1 MVYIYVLL
9 LEQNKYYI
17 GKTTNPSFRL
27 EQHVNSS
34 GSSWTKKYKPVQIH
48 ELKPEQTDH
57 DEQRITQEYM
67 KKYGIDNV
75 RGGPWCKININTTE
89 KECIQKILYSEQDK
103 CYQCGSNDHF
113 ASACH
118 IKKSN
123 KSTSNKSTSNK
134 STSNKSKVNSYNNLN
149 SKTNIWNC
157 KYCNKEFG
165 SEKGCRFH
173 ENVHCKKKKN
183 NCERCGRPGHYAS
196 TCYAKK
202 DINSDIIID
211 ESSEEESWVCKYC
224 NKEFDSEK
232 GCRFHEN
239 IHCKKKNKKKK

>member
-1 MVYIYVLL
+1 MIYIYVLL

-27 EQHVNSS
+27 EQHIKSS
-34 GSSWTKKYKPVQIH
+34 GSSWTKKYKPVNIH
-48 ELKPEQTDH
+48 EIRPDQTDH

-75 RGGPWCKININTTE
+75 RGGPWCNINIDTE
-89 KECIQKILYSEQDK
+89 KEFIQKMLYSEEDK

-113 ASACH
+113 ASACPN
-118 IKKSN
+118 IKSN
-123 KSTSNKSTSNK
+123 KSTSNKSA
-134 STSNKSKVNSYNNLN
+134 SNKSKVNSYSKLN

-157 KYCNKEFG
+157 KYCNKKFD

-202 DINSDIIID
+202 DINGNIIID
-211 ESSEEESWVCKYC
+211 ESSEEESEDDTCFRCGRPGHYASTCYAKKDI
-224 NKEFDSEK
+224 N
-232 GCRFHEN
+232 GN
-239 IHCKKKNKKKK
+239 IIL